1 MNNTIQDYQS
11 LQRRITDL
19 KEQSARVSGK
29 IDSLKDDLKS
39 RGFTTVDKAVVW
51 LEKAEKEHKELER
64 EIEDAL
70 EMADEKMRSL

>member
-39 RGFTTVDKAVVW
+39 RGFITVDKAVVW

-64 EIEDAL
+64 EIEDVL